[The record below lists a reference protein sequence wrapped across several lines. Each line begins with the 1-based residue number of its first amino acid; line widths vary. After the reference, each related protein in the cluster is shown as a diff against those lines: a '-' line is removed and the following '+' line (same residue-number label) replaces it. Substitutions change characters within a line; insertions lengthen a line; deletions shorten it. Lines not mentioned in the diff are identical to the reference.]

1 VASTNEIED
10 VAGGQCRSV
19 LNGMS
24 RARTRMLRAA
34 SGSGARE
41 VFTHIVS
48 MLEAINYCG
57 SVHFH
62 AEGSASM
69 K

>member
-10 VAGGQCRSV
+10 VAGGQSRSV

-24 RARTRMLRAA
+24 QAKTRVLRAA
-34 SGSGARE
+34 SGNDARE

-48 MLEAINYCG
+48 MLDAVNYCG
-57 SVHFH
+57 SAHFH
-62 AEGSASM
+62 AEGSRV
-69 K
+69 

>member
-10 VAGGQCRSV
+10 IAGGQCRSA

-24 RARTRMLRAA
+24 RAKTRVLRAA
-34 SGSGARE
+34 SGSRARE
-41 VFTHIVS
+41 VFTHLVS
-48 MLEAINYCG
+48 MLDAVNYCG
-57 SVHFH
+57 SAHFH